1 MIYILQGWEGGQRDS
16 VWKERKRDREN
27 CDIFKKR
34 DEIQLNNFARSTEKK
49 EKNIC
54 GEKYKIKR

>member
-1 MIYILQGWEGGQRDS
+1 M
-16 VWKERKRDREN
+16 WKERKRDREN

-49 EKNIC
+49 EK
-54 GEKYKIKR
+54 KYMWGKI

>member
-1 MIYILQGWEGGQRDS
+1 MCG
-16 VWKERKRDREN
+16 KRKRDREN